1 MADISLT
8 RDINHDHFINHKV
21 QCVKK
26 RESHI
31 AWLLLH
37 IVGAS
42 DCASL
47 NIYICFKMTI
57 KVNVYQYF

>member
-1 MADISLT
+1 MADISVT
-8 RDINHDHFINHKV
+8 RDINFINHKV

-37 IVGAS
+37 IVGATN
-42 DCASL
+42 CASL
-47 NIYICFKMTI
+47 KHLYLF
-57 KVNVYQYF
+57 